1 MRAPLRSAAAA
12 SRSCAWTEAATNSGE
27 PGFGSRF
34 LSSARRARFW
44 SSREGT
50 GKRREPASEAG
61 SLGKP
66 PPWPCEQHW
75 WCPALWQVGSLFS
88 RFRLPRWPRGARRGL
103 AHHGNVGT
111 PGYSYRARGQPPIT
125 QSRQGKLRGPAY
137 NSSSDRSLRRA
148 PGAVNA
154 TLRPP
159 VSTRRVIDM
168 VALLLVVPAANST
181 P

>member
-12 SRSCAWTEAATNSGE
+12 RRSCAWTEAATNSGE
-27 PGFGSRF
+27 PGFGTRF
-34 LSSARRARFW
+34 LSSARRA
-44 SSREGT
+44 
-50 GKRREPASEAG
+50 
-61 SLGKP
+61 
-66 PPWPCEQHW
+66 
-75 WCPALWQVGSLFS
+75 
-88 RFRLPRWPRGARRGL
+88 RGARRGL

-137 NSSSDRSLRRA
+137 NPSSDRSLRRA

-168 VALLLVVPAANST
+168 VALLLVVPAANSS